1 MYRPIALLH
10 RSALVVKM
18 ASSAILQSLQKH
30 DHFQHSFHFS
40 RMYFSLLS
48 STYNSAQQA
57 SLSANDP
64 FIGRPTPPLH
74 ESGKCMKMTSLPI
87 LKYLSKQAYFHLF
100 LWTCLFFADFL
111 NFIYAFILSRG
122 PQNERIWRKKI
133 VFFAGEKVVLSER
146 VKITRVTSIAHLY
159 GWFLRQS
166 LFKSHPIWPDCSI
179 YYGAQ

>member
-57 SLSANDP
+57 SVSANDP

-74 ESGKCMKMTSLPI
+74 ESGKCMKMTLLPI
-87 LKYLSKQAYFHLF
+87 LQYLSKQAYFHLF
-100 LWTCLFFADFL
+100 LWTCFFFADFK
-111 NFIYAFILSRG
+111 ILFMLLFCQEGHKMRG
-122 PQNERIWRKKI
+122 YEEKKMFSFRGRKLCCLK
-133 VFFAGEKVVLSER
+133 E
-146 VKITRVTSIAHLY
+146 
-159 GWFLRQS
+159 
-166 LFKSHPIWPDCSI
+166 
-179 YYGAQ
+179 

>member
-40 RMYFSLLS
+40 RMYFPLLS

-57 SLSANDP
+57 SVSANDP
-64 FIGRPTPPLH
+64 FIGRPTPQLH

-100 LWTCLFFADFL
+100 LWTCLFFADF
-111 NFIYAFILSRG
+111 IILFMLLFCQEGHKMRG
-122 PQNERIWRKKI
+122 YEEKKMFSFRGRKLCCLK
-133 VFFAGEKVVLSER
+133 E
-146 VKITRVTSIAHLY
+146 
-159 GWFLRQS
+159 
-166 LFKSHPIWPDCSI
+166 
-179 YYGAQ
+179 